1 MAEFGVV
8 KEFYEKYPMPGMT
21 SPLVNKYSE
30 HCKKQHMPTKV
41 KVIPKKNLV
50 KAIEFALQKDGDVS
64 KNAQILNLNE
74 EIEVSKLNEKNFCCI
89 SHRWCTTEISV
100 DKFCEIFSQFL
111 KNGYLCAEDTCFEE
125 KKFYEHASSWWAFMG
140 KLVELVFPKMVGAQE
155 FMAYL
160 GAKTSL
166 IGFKDFKDKL
176 QVEPNDIDDMSEVR
190 SYSYAH
196 MQPNLFTQ
204 LIHAISRHSTPSLP
218 TLLHTPLLGKIIFLK
233 VSFSFF

>member
-160 GAKTSL
+160 GGKTSL
-166 IGFKDFKDKL
+166 IGFKDFKDNL
-176 QVEPNDIDDMSEVR
+176 QVEPDAIDDMSEVK

-204 LIHAISRHSTPSLP
+204 LIHATSPHSTPSHL
-218 TLLHTPLLGKIIFLK
+218 TSLHTPVLGKNPIFER
-233 VSFSFF
+233 